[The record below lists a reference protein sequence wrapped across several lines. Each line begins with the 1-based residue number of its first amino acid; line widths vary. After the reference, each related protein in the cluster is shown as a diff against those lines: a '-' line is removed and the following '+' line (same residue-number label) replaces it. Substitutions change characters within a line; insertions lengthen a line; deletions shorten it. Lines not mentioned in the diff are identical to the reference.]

1 MESYF
6 LMIAVIFLLVGLLAI
21 IKIIATHQQN
31 KQMINLERMHSREIT
46 EALVGKRIDWDN

>member
-31 KQMINLERMHSREIT
+31 KQMINLERMHSREIA